1 MSRFKKTRDTISEV
15 ITEKE
20 KEILHGADDTPFYR
34 QPTSTTKKQVAT
46 TLPLNIN
53 EKLDVIAAR
62 EDRSKRYIIA
72 KFLTESINDYFKKNN
87 L

>member
-1 MSRFKKTRDTISEV
+1 MPKFKKTRDTISEV

-20 KEILHGADDTPFYR
+20 QEILHGADETPFYG
-34 QPTSTTKKQVAT
+34 QTSSTKKQVAT
-46 TLPLNIN
+46 TLPLSVSD
-53 EKLDVIAAR
+53 KLDAIAKR

-72 KFLTESINDYFKKNN
+72 KLLTESINDYFKKNN